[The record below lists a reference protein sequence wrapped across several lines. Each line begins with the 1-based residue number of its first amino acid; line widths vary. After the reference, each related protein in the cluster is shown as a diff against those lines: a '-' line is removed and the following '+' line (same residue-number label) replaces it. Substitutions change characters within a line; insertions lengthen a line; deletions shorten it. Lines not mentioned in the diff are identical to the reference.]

1 MDVSLILKVA
11 GVGMIVF
18 VAYLLFSNVKRDE
31 YATFVIVA
39 GIIITSLMIIS
50 EIGKLFNSVRNV
62 FGL

>member
-18 VAYLLFSNVKRDE
+18 VAYLLFSNAKRDE
-31 YATFVIVA
+31 YATFVIIA